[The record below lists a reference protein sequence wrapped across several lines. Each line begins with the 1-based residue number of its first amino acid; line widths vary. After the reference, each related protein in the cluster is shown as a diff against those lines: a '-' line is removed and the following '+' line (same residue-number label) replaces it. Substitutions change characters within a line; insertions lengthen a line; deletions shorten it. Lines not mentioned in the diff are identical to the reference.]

1 MDGFEELKNV
11 VVVGATNRPDSI
23 DKALLRP
30 GRFDHLIYV
39 GMPDDDC
46 RKEIL

>member
-1 MDGFEELKNV
+1 MDGFQELKNV
-11 VVVGATNRPDSI
+11 IVVGATNRPDSI

-39 GMPDDDC
+39 DIPDSDS
-46 RKEIL
+46 RKEIF